1 MQVTWECMA
10 YSLRV
15 CDMHVFV
22 SKPRRNLQN
31 SAYLHTRLPV
41 AKYVKKIMS
50 AHVPTRSKLRRDLD
64 RVRVY

>member
-1 MQVTWECMA
+1 MRDFASNSGMA
-10 YSLRV
+10 YCLRV
-15 CDMHVFV
+15 CDLHVFV

-41 AKYVKKIMS
+41 AKYVKKKEC
-50 AHVPTRSKLRRDLD
+50 PTRSKLRRDLD